1 MHMYKCIRLNIS
13 FKQKNNLTLQ
23 GRRREK
29 EDNLSSI
36 SLSCFVKFIMI
47 ISIIIITVVWVINYL
62 LLGKFS
68 PLTIPI

>member
-1 MHMYKCIRLNIS
+1 MYKCIRLNIS
-13 FKQKNNLTLQ
+13 LKQKQNLALQ
-23 GRRREK
+23 GRRKEK

-36 SLSCFVKFIMI
+36 SLKYFVKFITI
-47 ISIIIITVVWVINYL
+47 ISFIIITMVWVINYL

>member
-1 MHMYKCIRLNIS
+1 MYKCIRLNIS
-13 FKQKNNLTLQ
+13 LKQEQNLALQ

-29 EDNLSSI
+29 EGNLSSI
-36 SLSCFVKFIMI
+36 SLSYFVKFITI
-47 ISIIIITVVWVINYL
+47 ISFIIITMVWVINYL

>member
-1 MHMYKCIRLNIS
+1 MYKCIRLNIS
-13 FKQKNNLTLQ
+13 LKQEQNLALQ

-36 SLSCFVKFIMI
+36 SLSYFVKFITI
-47 ISIIIITVVWVINYL
+47 ISFIIITMVWVINYL